1 MDNEFLA
8 SLVSV
13 VSLWQ
18 STERDGNPNV
28 CLPIVKLEG
37 LLLHLEMT
45 EERNSTL
52 QSDAAVLAS
61 ENEFLRSKVSS
72 LEGMLLSKTAAV
84 VELELKLQATKVVGD
99 AAMFQMRANAERMDT
114 AEMRLDALREEG

>member
-1 MDNEFLA
+1 MDTEFLA

-37 LLLHLEMT
+37 LLLHLEAI
-45 EERNSTL
+45 E
-52 QSDAAVLAS
+52 SDLIGH
-61 ENEFLRSKVSS
+61 K
-72 LEGMLLSKTAAV
+72 LLIA
-84 VELELKLQATKVVGD
+84 ELELKLQATKTVAD
-99 AAMFQMRANAERMDT
+99 AATFQMQANAERMDT
-114 AEMRLDALREEG
+114 AEMKLSVLLGED